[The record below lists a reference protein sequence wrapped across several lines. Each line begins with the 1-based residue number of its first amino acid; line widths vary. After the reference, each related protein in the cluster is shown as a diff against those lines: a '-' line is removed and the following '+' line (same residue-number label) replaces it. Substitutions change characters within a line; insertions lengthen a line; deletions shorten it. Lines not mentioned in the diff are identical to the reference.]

1 MSLSRRTDAAS
12 KFTSS
17 GRYTPEAMIVITCAT
32 ISLYNGIE
40 LLLLILTSSR
50 RHNDLFSWSLAVASI
65 GVLPYATG
73 WLVRYFD
80 VIGDV
85 ADLLIND
92 IGWILLT
99 TGQALVL
106 YSRLNL
112 LVKNVTILKVTKWM
126 IILNAIIWHTT
137 VTVLL
142 FAISTQQKLDRNG
155 AFIKVQ
161 KVQLAFFC
169 AQNFLLSGLYIWKT
183 MEIIKRK
190 EAENQTTRIIWHLFA
205 INVGIVLV
213 DVTLLAVGFTNNFLW
228 QQGIK
233 AVAYSVK
240 LKVEFAILGKLR
252 DYVHKGGELIGAER
266 PMFGFVEMEPE
277 PPSRKQ
283 STQPSAT
290 PEATHLERVRKQSN
304 ISAAESSRNREF
316 MPDEIVTDQSEGI
329 KRRTLDKGKSKCM
342 DDCCNTGVSA
352 SK

>member
-65 GVLPYATG
+65 GVLPYASG

-85 ADLLIND
+85 TNMLINN

-112 LVKNVTILKVTKWM
+112 LVKSITILKVTKW
-126 IILNAIIWHTT
+126 
-137 VTVLL
+137 
-142 FAISTQQKLDRNG
+142 QKLDRNG

-161 KVQLAFFC
+161 KAQLAFFC
-169 AQNFLLSGLYIWKT
+169 AQDFLLSGLYIWKM
-183 MEIIKRK
+183 MEIIRRR
-190 EAENQTTRIIWHLFA
+190 ETENQTPRIIWHLFA

-213 DVTLLAVGFTNNFLW
+213 DVTLLAVSFTNNFLW

-233 AVAYSVK
+233 AVTYSVK
-240 LKVEFAILGKLR
+240 LKVEFVILGKLS
-252 DYVHKGGELIGAER
+252 DYVHKGGELISAEH
-266 PMFGFVEMEPE
+266 PVFGFVEMEPE

-283 STQPSAT
+283 STQPSAA
-290 PEATHLERVRKQSN
+290 PEATHL
-304 ISAAESSRNREF
+304 
-316 MPDEIVTDQSEGI
+316 
-329 KRRTLDKGKSKCM
+329 
-342 DDCCNTGVSA
+342 
-352 SK
+352 

>member
-1 MSLSRRTDAAS
+1 M
-12 KFTSS
+12 
-17 GRYTPEAMIVITCAT
+17 
-32 ISLYNGIE
+32 
-40 LLLLILTSSR
+40 
-50 RHNDLFSWSLAVASI
+50 
-65 GVLPYATG
+65 
-73 WLVRYFD
+73 
-80 VIGDV
+80 
-85 ADLLIND
+85 LIND

-112 LVKNVTILKVTKWM
+112 LFKSITILKVTKWM
-126 IILNAIIWHTT
+126 IILNAIIWHSA

-169 AQNFLLSGLYIWKT
+169 AQDFLLSGLYIWKT

-190 EAENQTTRIIWHLFA
+190 EAENQTPRIIWHLFA

-213 DVTLLAVGFTNNFLW
+213 DVTLLAVSFTNNFLW

-240 LKVEFAILGKLR
+240 LKVEFVILGKLS
-252 DYVHKGGELIGAER
+252 DYVRKGGELISAEY
-266 PMFGFVEMEPE
+266 PVFGFVEMEPE

-290 PEATHLERVRKQSN
+290 PEATHLERVRKQST
-304 ISAAESSRNREF
+304 ISAAESSRNRRF
-316 MPDEIVTDQSEGI
+316 MSDEIATDRSEGV

>member
-17 GRYTPEAMIVITCAT
+17 GRYTPEAMIVITCAA

-50 RHNDLFSWSLAVASI
+50 RHNDLYSWSLAVASI

-73 WLVRYFD
+73 WLIRYFD
-80 VIGDV
+80 VIGDL
-85 ADLLIND
+85 ADMVVND

-106 YSRLNL
+106 YSRLDL
-112 LVKNVTILKVTKWM
+112 LVKSVTVLKITKWM
-126 IILNAIIWHTT
+126 IILNAVIWHSTIT
-137 VTVLL
+137 ILL
-142 FAISTQQKLDRNG
+142 FTISTQQKLDRNG

-169 AQNFLLSGLYIWKT
+169 AQDFVLSGLYIWKT
-183 MEIIKRK
+183 MDIIKKK
-190 EAENQTTRIIWHLFA
+190 ESEFQTPRIIFHLFA

-213 DVTLLAVGFTNNFLW
+213 DIVLLAVGFTNNFLW

-240 LKVEFAILGKLR
+240 LKIEFAILGKLS
-252 DYVHKGGELIGAER
+252 DYVHKGGELVSTES

-277 PPSRKQ
+277 PPPRKQ
-283 STQPSAT
+283 STQPIAA
-290 PEATHLERVRKQSN
+290 PEAMHLERVRKRST
-304 ISAAESSRNREF
+304 ISAAGSSRNREL
-316 MPDEIVTDQSEGI
+316 MSDDAGTDKSEGV
-329 KRRTLDKGKSKCM
+329 KRRTMDKGKSKCM
-342 DDCCNTGVSA
+342 DECCNTGVSA